1 MLYIFFQFLS
11 FIRGESFD
19 QFFSVKFGYGETF
32 TDSAVLSLPFQQET
46 SLFSVLNQEEFQCVR
61 KSISGIF

>member
-1 MLYIFFQFLS
+1 MLYIFLQFLS

-32 TDSAVLSLPFQQET
+32 TDSAVFSLPFQQET
-46 SLFSVLNQEEFQCVR
+46 SLFAVLNQE
-61 KSISGIF
+61 